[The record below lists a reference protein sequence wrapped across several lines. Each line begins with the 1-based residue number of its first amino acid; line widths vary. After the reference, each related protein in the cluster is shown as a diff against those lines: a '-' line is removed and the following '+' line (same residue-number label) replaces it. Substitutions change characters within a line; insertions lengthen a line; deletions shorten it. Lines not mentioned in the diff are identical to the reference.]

1 MYLTHLRN
9 IQTVNPDVFPE
20 NVSKNIQKT
29 NNFAKLSIYDL
40 IKEIRNIAPW
50 ITNDDI
56 SILRIQFPHAMHIFY
71 HLIQPLTYY
80 NQAIIRCREQNY
92 LFYSITNAYGGITR
106 FLIKLYVMMPGIVS
120 VVQITQCIFTSILLK
135 QTAITNILMMTFL
148 NKKDKIDKII
158 YKNLVNICM
167 NGNIQEFNILLKID
181 NYYPIPFDYDN
192 YRALF
197 IAVECNRFEIVKLI
211 FNILR
216 IFNNMSLTILY
227 KLEDVAEMLGYDELS
242 LLLME
247 IETYKLATP
256 IN

>member
-1 MYLTHLRN
+1 ML
-9 IQTVNPDVFPE
+9 D
-20 NVSKNIQKT
+20 K
-29 NNFAKLSIYDL
+29 DL
-40 IKEIRNIAPW
+40 N
-50 ITNDDI
+50 
-56 SILRIQFPHAMHIFY
+56 
-71 HLIQPLTYY
+71 
-80 NQAIIRCREQNY
+80 
-92 LFYSITNAYGGITR
+92 
-106 FLIKLYVMMPGIVS
+106 
-120 VVQITQCIFTSILLK
+120 
-135 QTAITNILMMTFL
+135 NILHVHSTFTD
-148 NKKDKIDKII
+148 NDKKDKIDKII

-181 NYYPIPFDYDN
+181 EYYPIPFDYDN

-197 IAVECNRFEIVKLI
+197 IAVENNRFEIVKLI

-227 KLEDVAEMLGYDELS
+227 KLEDIAEMLGYEDLS